1 MSINTQ
7 TITKRPIIGSSQFV
21 SYVVVLIMSL
31 LMLGIISAAKVGAL
45 TPISQGFTATKTIAS
60 GSIVSLK
67 SGTSD
72 QVVTSTAKE
81 ASAVFGVVIS
91 SDSSLLSLNNGQAN
105 QVQVATSGTVP
116 VLVSDI
122 NGGIKDGDAITAS
135 GIDGVGMKAT
145 INTKIIGVAQEDL
158 NANNSSNETYKDNDG
173 THHLQVGL
181 VSVLVNVAYYYKQP
195 EKTIIPTAVQNVAN
209 AIAGKKVDSVPILIS
224 SGIFLVTLFVV
235 ATIIYAMIRSSII
248 SVGRNPMS
256 QAAVYR
262 DVMQM
267 SALVVGIIGAAVV
280 SIYLVLTRFS

>member
-1 MSINTQ
+1 MNTQ
-7 TITKRPIIGSSQFV
+7 TRAKFQVYGLGRSLHRAVGVIAGV
-21 SYVVVLIMSL
+21 SL
-31 LMLGIISAAKVGAL
+31 LTVLGVGTTAGL
-45 TPISQGFTATKTIAS
+45 TPLSQGFTSKDPVAN

-72 QVVTSTAKE
+72 QVTASTAKE

-91 SDSSLLSLNNGQAN
+91 SDSSLLSLNNGTAN

-135 GIDGVGMKAT
+135 PINGVGMKAT
-145 INTKIIGVAQEDL
+145 ANTKIIGVAQEDL
-158 NANNSSNETYKDNDG
+158 TNNNSSNQTYKNKEG
-173 THHLQVGL
+173 THHIQVGL
-181 VSVLVNVAYYYKQP
+181 ISVLVNVAYYYKQP
-195 EKTIIPTAVQNVAN
+195 DKTIIPSAIQNVAN
-209 AIAGKKVDSVPILIS
+209 SVAGKKVDSVPILVS
-224 SGIFLVTLFVV
+224 TGIFLVTLVV
-235 ATIIYAMIRSSII
+235 VVSIIYAMIRSSII

-262 DVMQM
+262 DVLQM
-267 SALVVGIIGAAVV
+267 SALVVGIIGVATV

>member
-1 MSINTQ
+1 
-7 TITKRPIIGSSQFV
+7 
-21 SYVVVLIMSL
+21 
-31 LMLGIISAAKVGAL
+31 
-45 TPISQGFTATKTIAS
+45 
-60 GSIVSLK
+60 
-67 SGTSD
+67 
-72 QVVTSTAKE
+72 
-81 ASAVFGVVIS
+81 
-91 SDSSLLSLNNGQAN
+91 
-105 QVQVATSGTVP
+105 VATSGTVP

-158 NANNSSNETYKDNDG
+158 TDNNSSHQTYKDKDG
-173 THHLQVGL
+173 THHLQIGL
-181 VSVLVNVAYYYKQP
+181 ISVLVNVAYYYKQP

-280 SIYLVLTRFS
+280 SIYMVLTRFS

>member
-1 MSINTQ
+1 MNTQ
-7 TITKRPIIGSSQFV
+7 ITMEYQRTGSGRLFSRTAALFAGLGAVTALSFGQV
-21 SYVVVLIMSL
+21 S
-31 LMLGIISAAKVGAL
+31 AL
-45 TPISQGFTATKTIAS
+45 TTLSQGFTTSEALAN

-72 QVVTSTAKE
+72 QVVASNAKD
-81 ASAVFGVVIS
+81 ADAVFGVVIS
-91 SDSSLLSLNNGQAN
+91 SDSSLLSLNNGRSN

-135 GIDGVGMKAT
+135 GINGVGMKAT
-145 INTKIIGVAQEDL
+145 VNTKIIGVAQEDL
-158 NANNSSNETYKDNDG
+158 TGNNSSNETYKDKDG
-173 THHLQVGL
+173 THHLQVGTI
-181 VSVLVNVAYYYKQP
+181 SVLVNVAYYYKQP
-195 EKTIIPTAVQNVAN
+195 EKTIIPTGVQNVAN

-224 SGIFLVTLFVV
+224 SGIFLVTLIVV
-235 ATIIYAMIRSSII
+235 ASIVYAMIKSSII

-262 DVMQM
+262 DVLQM
-267 SALVVGIIGAAVV
+267 SALVVGIIGIATV

>member
-1 MSINTQ
+1 MNTQ
-7 TITKRPIIGSSQFV
+7 TPVKQQDTG
-21 SYVVVLIMSL
+21 MSRFAGYMAVFGVCL
-31 LMLGIISAAKVGAL
+31 LLLTTLSARQAGAL
-45 TPISQGFTATKTIAS
+45 TPISQGFTANKAIAT

-67 SGTSD
+67 AGTSD
-72 QVVTSTAKE
+72 QVVASTAKE
-81 ASAVFGVVIS
+81 AGAVFGVVIGT
-91 SDSSLLSLNNGQAN
+91 DSSLLSLNNGKVN

-158 NANNSSNETYKDNDG
+158 NRNNSSNETYKDKSG

-181 VSVLVNVAYYYKQP
+181 VSLLVNVAYYYKQP

-209 AIAGKKVDSVPILIS
+209 AIAGKKVDSVPILVS
-224 SGIFLVTLFVV
+224 SGIFLVTLVVV
-235 ATIIYAMIRSSII
+235 ASIIYAMIRSSII

-262 DVMQM
+262 DVLQM
-267 SALVVGIIGAAVV
+267 SALVVGIIGASVV